1 MPAIFVNSINKTKPM
16 PSIQVTVHHKLT
28 EHEAMSRI
36 KNLITQ
42 LKHDHGDK
50 LSNITEE
57 WHARTGKFSFA
68 FHGLGLS
75 GIVNLH
81 PGTVEIHGK
90 LPLAVSLFKGKIKDV
105 IREKANELL
114 DGHKTTDQ

>member
-1 MPAIFVNSINKTKPM
+1 M

-28 EHEAMSRI
+28 EHEALSRI
-36 KNLITQ
+36 KTLVTQ

-50 LSNITEE
+50 VANMKEE
-57 WHARTGKFSFA
+57 WHLKSSKFSFT
-68 FHGLGLS
+68 FHGFDLS
-75 GIVNLH
+75 GTIDLH

-90 LPLAVSLFKGKIKDV
+90 LPFAVALFRGKIKEV
-105 IREKANELL
+105 IKDKAKELL

>member
-1 MPAIFVNSINKTKPM
+1 M

-42 LKHDHGDK
+42 LKHEHGDK
-50 LSNITEE
+50 VSNVNEE

-75 GIVNLH
+75 GTVNLH

-90 LPLAVSLFKGKIKDV
+90 IPLAVSLFKGKIKDV
-105 IREKANELL
+105 IKAKANELL
-114 DGHKTTDQ
+114 DGHKTTEQ

>member
-1 MPAIFVNSINKTKPM
+1 M

-36 KNLITQ
+36 KNLVTQ

-50 LSNITEE
+50 VANMKEE
-57 WHARTGKFSFA
+57 WHLKSSKFSFT
-68 FHGLGLS
+68 FHGFDLS
-75 GIVNLH
+75 GTIDLH

-90 LPLAVSLFKGKIKDV
+90 LPLAVSLFRGKIKDV
-105 IREKANELL
+105 IREKAKDLL
-114 DGHKTTDQ
+114 EDNKTTE

>member
-1 MPAIFVNSINKTKPM
+1 M

-36 KNLITQ
+36 KHLVTQ
-42 LKHDHGDK
+42 LKHEHGDK
-50 LSNITEE
+50 VSNIEEE
-57 WHARTGKFSFA
+57 WHARSGKFSFA

-75 GIVNLH
+75 GTVNLH

-90 LPLAVSLFKGKIKDV
+90 LPLAVSLFKGKIKEV
-105 IREKANELL
+105 IKKKADELL
-114 DGHKTTDQ
+114 DGHKTTEQ

>member
-1 MPAIFVNSINKTKPM
+1 M

-36 KNLITQ
+36 KNLVTQ

-50 LSNITEE
+50 VANMKEE
-57 WHARTGKFSFA
+57 WHLKSSKFSFT
-68 FHGLGLS
+68 FHGFDLS
-75 GIVNLH
+75 GTIDLH

-90 LPLAVSLFKGKIKDV
+90 LPLAVSLFRGKIKEV
-105 IREKANELL
+105 IREKATELL
-114 DGHKTTDQ
+114 EEPKTTDQ

>member
-1 MPAIFVNSINKTKPM
+1 M
-16 PSIQVTVHHKLT
+16 PSIQVTTHHKLT

-57 WHARTGKFSFA
+57 WHARTGKFSFT
-68 FHGLGLS
+68 FHGLALS
-75 GIVNLH
+75 GTVDLH

-90 LPLAVSLFKGKIKDV
+90 LPLAVALFRGKIKDV
-105 IREKANELL
+105 IKEKAKELL
-114 DGHKTTDQ
+114 DGPKGTDQ

>member
-1 MPAIFVNSINKTKPM
+1 M

-36 KNLITQ
+36 KNLVTQ
-42 LKHDHGDK
+42 LKHEHGDK
-50 LSNITEE
+50 VSNIEEE
-57 WHARTGKFSFA
+57 WHARNGKFSFT

-75 GIVNLH
+75 ATVSLH

-90 LPLAVSLFKGKIKDV
+90 LPLAVSLFKGKIKEV
-105 IREKANELL
+105 IRAKANELL
-114 DGHKTTDQ
+114 DGHKTTDH

>member
-1 MPAIFVNSINKTKPM
+1 M

-36 KNLITQ
+36 KNLVTQ

-50 LSNITEE
+50 VANMKEE
-57 WHARTGKFSFA
+57 WHLKSSKFSFT
-68 FHGLGLS
+68 FHGFDLS
-75 GIVNLH
+75 GTIDLH

-90 LPLAVSLFKGKIKDV
+90 LPLAVSLFRGKIKDV
-105 IREKANELL
+105 IREKATELL
-114 DGHKTTDQ
+114 EDPKTTDQ